1 MESGRCRLQCHW
13 RIVAGFNRL
22 VPSESQGP
30 LKGGKDVNAEQ
41 WKSSTEAESVG
52 AGATGGAA
60 LGAVIALGVTAGSS
74 VIFPIAGA
82 LVGAT
87 VGGTAGHYINTLWGK
102 RR

>member
-1 MESGRCRLQCHW
+1 MESKRRRLQCPW

-22 VPSESQGP
+22 VPSGSESP
-30 LKGGKDVNAEQ
+30 KGGKDANAEQ
-41 WKSSTEAESVG
+41 WKSSTEAES
-52 AGATGGAA
+52 ASPGATGGAA

-82 LVGAT
+82 VVGAT
-87 VGGTAGHYINTLWGK
+87 VGGTAGHYIHTLWGK